1 MPSEIHKNIK
11 KDFCAFKIDDA
22 ETIASIQKYFVKT
35 GEILDPHTAI
45 GTLATEKFMETSDY
59 HGEAIV
65 TLATAHPAKFPDSI
79 ETAKIPQPKL
89 PNFLS
94 DLFEREEKFTILEN
108 NLDVVKK
115 FISAKI

>member
-1 MPSEIHKNIK
+1 MVL
-11 KDFCAFKIDDA
+11 
-22 ETIASIQKYFVKT
+22 QKYYEKT

-89 PNFLS
+89 PNFLN